1 MRISDWSSDVC
12 SSDLNISI
20 DQIRSLQR
28 LFSNAPSLSNCR
40 VVIIDAADD
49 LERGAANALLK
60 NLEEPPAGTL
70 FLLVSHAPGRLLPT
84 IRSRCRMLRFSPL
97 SDDEME
103 TVLRAELPDADVHEI
118 AALIAAGEGSP
129 GRALGLSGLDIAGM
143 EASFDDI
150 ARDGDVNNEL
160 RLALSKAL
168 STKAARLRNRKRGVG
183 GKVSGR

>member
-12 SSDLNISI
+12 SSDLPEFICLTRLERETTGELARNISI

-70 FLLVSHAPGRLLPT
+70 FLLVSHADRKSTRLN
-84 IRSRCRMLRFSPL
+84 SSQ
-97 SDDEME
+97 
-103 TVLRAELPDADVHEI
+103 
-118 AALIAAGEGSP
+118 
-129 GRALGLSGLDIAGM
+129 
-143 EASFDDI
+143 
-150 ARDGDVNNEL
+150 
-160 RLALSKAL
+160 
-168 STKAARLRNRKRGVG
+168 
-183 GKVSGR
+183 